1 MAEVRERSGLFKFF
15 YIILRVLTFP
25 IYAVLFVL
33 RHPLLFVLVLAV
45 AAGAVVYFPLSEG
58 VEFANIPEWY
68 KNRYTQTKLEVV
80 SKAVESGQ
88 TGFIPEAMLNDAQE
102 MKKKL
107 AVDAEEA
114 KRVKGENYN
123 EKLMRDYDAEED
135 KNRLKNR
142 RGFKKAKSETAV
154 QLSDD
159 EQELVD
165 AVLPTVEAEDAA
177 DESAMTG
184 VGGLADILKKKKAVT
199 ETEEVVSVEEPQAE
213 EAAEAKQ
220 KTAPVADVEAAVT
233 PDENKPALQTN
244 DVKSGQG
251 IKTEPEAEE
260 KAIEGPQPKPAEA
273 VDDADLD
280 FF

>member
-102 MKKKL
+102 MQKKL

-123 EKLMRDYDAEED
+123 EKLTRDYDAEED

-142 RGFKKAKSETAV
+142 RGFKKAKSEAAV

-177 DESAMTG
+177 DESATTG
-184 VGGLADILKKKKAVT
+184 VGGLADILKKKKAVA
-199 ETEEVVSVEEPQAE
+199 ETEEVISVEETQAE
-213 EAAEAKQ
+213 EETAAKQ
-220 KTAPVADVEAAVT
+220 ESA

-251 IKTEPEAEE
+251 IKKGIKTEPKAVE
-260 KAIEGPQPKPAEA
+260 KAIEKPQPQPAEA